1 MTPSPPH
8 PGSGEQFAEVGELT
22 LCFETFGD
30 ADAPT
35 VLLVMG
41 IASQMVSWN
50 VDLCMRI
57 ADAGFHVV
65 RYDNR
70 DVGRSSKVDAP
81 TPGGMLNMLT
91 GRGATY
97 TIVDMAADAI
107 GLLDHLDVARA
118 HVVGISMGGM
128 IAQQA
133 AIDHQSRVRS
143 LTSMASTPGQYHH
156 GRPTALA
163 LRGLPTPTAL
173 RGLLKRSDHTREAYL
188 AAIPQRARDIRAV
201 VTAEDLEDA
210 QRSGALAWD
219 RGIDLRGFARQFAAV
234 SASPDRRRP
243 LRSVEV
249 PTLVLHGDRDPIF
262 PLVHAQAT
270 AAAVPGADLVVV
282 PGLGHGLPRSMWD
295 QILPPVI
302 DHLQGTE
309 GRAGSRSTQQA

>member
-1 MTPSPPH
+1 MTSSPSH
-8 PGSGEQFAEVGELT
+8 PGSGEQFAQVGDLT

-81 TPGGMLNMLT
+81 PPGGMLKMLT
-91 GRGATY
+91 GRGAAY
-97 TIVDMAADAI
+97 TIVDMAADAV
-107 GLLDHLDVARA
+107 GLLDHLDVPDA
-118 HVVGISMGGM
+118 HLVGISMGGM
-128 IAQQA
+128 IAQQT
-133 AIDHQSRVRS
+133 AIDHQPRVRS

-156 GRPTALA
+156 GWPTALA
-163 LRGLPTPTAL
+163 VRGLPTPSAL

-201 VTAEDLEDA
+201 VTDQDLEDA
-210 QRSGALAWD
+210 RASGALAWD

-234 SASPDRRRP
+234 SASPDRRGP
-243 LRSVEV
+243 LRQVDV

-262 PLVHAQAT
+262 PLVHARAT
-270 AAAVPGADLVVV
+270 AAAVPDADLVVV

-302 DHLQGTE
+302 DHLRGVE
-309 GRAGSRSTQQA
+309 DAVGSASTQQA